1 MDTLERPGSPVR
13 SHKDDCPQV
22 VVRSSL
28 TNEPATDSRRNA
40 INGLAYRRSVL
51 SIDFGAALRMMRGAD
66 PSSVTEILRRA
77 AAGLRAA
84 DVVVYLIDFGQT
96 VLEPLPDRTSHPDLP
111 SAEDVA
117 TTLAGRCFRDQ
128 GIVSAPRDDGIRVW
142 APVVEGSDRTGV
154 LAVTVP
160 AADDATFTACE
171 ELGLF
176 AGYLIA
182 AQARCTDTYNL
193 HRRRRSMSLAASM
206 QWDLLPPLVMK
217 AGSVSIAGLLEP
229 AYDVGGDC
237 FDYALNGPVFD
248 FAIMDAMGHGVGA
261 SLIASLAMGS
271 YRHDRREGRALE
283 VMHRNLSATI
293 DSYYRDASFSTGVL
307 GRLDVATGLLHWTN
321 AGHPLPL
328 LIRGGHVVKELVC
341 PPTPPWG
348 TIAREPTV
356 ATEPLEPG
364 DFVLLYTDG
373 VSEARTP
380 DGEQFGVERLINLI
394 EKNAS
399 ELLRPQQILHTL
411 LHALRD
417 HLDSDPRDDATFV
430 LIHWEG
436 PTNAVH
442 SNP

>member
-1 MDTLERPGSPVR
+1 M
-13 SHKDDCPQV
+13 
-22 VVRSSL
+22 
-28 TNEPATDSRRNA
+28 
-40 INGLAYRRSVL
+40 
-51 SIDFGAALRMMRGAD
+51 
-66 PSSVTEILRRA
+66 TEILGRA
-77 AAGLRAA
+77 AAGLRAT

-96 VLEPLPDRTSHPDLP
+96 VLEPLPDRTAHPDLP
-111 SAEDVA
+111 SGEDVG

-128 GIVSAPRDDGIRVW
+128 HVVSAERDDGIRVW
-142 APVVEGSDRTGV
+142 APVVAGSDRTGV

-171 ELGLF
+171 ELGLL

-182 AQARCTDTYNL
+182 AQARSTDTYNL

-206 QWDLLPPLVMK
+206 QWDLLPPLFMK

-229 AYDVGGDC
+229 AYEVGGDC

-248 FAIMDAMGHGVGA
+248 FAIMDAMGHGVGSALMA
-261 SLIASLAMGS
+261 SLVMGS
-271 YRHDRREGRALE
+271 YRHDRREGRTLE
-283 VMHRNLSATI
+283 VMHRNLSSTI
-293 DSYYRDASFSTGVL
+293 DLYYGDSSFSTGVL
-307 GRLDVATGLLHWTN
+307 GRLDVATGLLSWTN

-348 TIAREPTV
+348 TIARDPTV

-380 DGEQFGVERLINLI
+380 EGEQFGVERLIELI
-394 EKNAS
+394 DHNAS
-399 ELLRPQQILHTL
+399 ELLPPQQILHTL
-411 LHALRD
+411 LRAMRD
-417 HLDSDPRDDATFV
+417 HLNGDPRDDATWV
-430 LIHWEG
+430 LIQWAG
-436 PTNAVH
+436 PKDAFD
-442 SNP
+442 SSP

>member
-1 MDTLERPGSPVR
+1 MVR
-13 SHKDDCPQV
+13 SHRVAVGSGRP
-22 VVRSSL
+22 
-28 TNEPATDSRRNA
+28 
-40 INGLAYRRSVL
+40 NGVAYRRVVH
-51 SIDFGAALRMMRGAD
+51 SIDFGAAMRMSRGAD
-66 PSSVTEILRRA
+66 PATMTDILGRA
-77 AAGLRAA
+77 AAGLHAT

-96 VLEPLPDRTSHPDLP
+96 VLEPLPDRRAHPDLP

-117 TTLAGRCFRDQ
+117 STLAGRCFRDQ
-128 GIVSAPRDDGIRVW
+128 CIVSAQRDDAIRVW
-142 APVVEGSDRTGV
+142 APVIEGSDRTGV
-154 LAVTVP
+154 LALTVP
-160 AADDATFTACE
+160 ADDDATLTACE

-206 QWDLLPPLVMK
+206 QWDLLPPLVMR
-217 AGSVSIAGLLEP
+217 AGPVTIAGLLEP

-237 FDYALNGPVFD
+237 FDYAMNGPVFD
-248 FAIMDAMGHGVGA
+248 FAIMDAMGHGVGSA
-261 SLIASLAMGS
+261 LIASLVMGS

-283 VMHRNLSATI
+283 VMHRNLSSTI
-293 DSYYRDASFSTGVL
+293 DSYYRDSSFSTGVL
-307 GRLDVATGLLHWTN
+307 GRLEVATGVLSWTN
-321 AGHPLPL
+321 AGHPRPL

-348 TIAREPTV
+348 TFAREPTV

-364 DFVLLYTDG
+364 DFVFLYTDG

-380 DGEQFGVERLINLI
+380 EGEQFGVERLIDLI

-411 LHALRD
+411 LHAIRD
-417 HLDSDPRDDATFV
+417 HLKSDPRDDATFV
-430 LIHWEG
+430 LMQWEG
-436 PTNAVH
+436 PKAAL
-442 SNP
+442 